1 MAGPLRTRR
10 PPRAVTKFSRLAVAA
25 GLGALGLLAVAGMLI
40 PRLWHTHEA
49 VVSTKQPQEQRL
61 IIPEVI
67 TRALPLRQVATPAA
81 IVQDAS
87 PAPSIPI
94 PDTAQTGILD
104 AINPFAPGPPPVK
117 VPEKQAERVSAP
129 APPQAPAKAAEV
141 VKTVPEKKRWELLA
155 TPDTQAA
162 EGHTSRSPA
171 GSAGFQTPEQGPT
184 TTESPA
190 NGLIQPARWA
200 IPANPLQTIYRSQTL
215 AGRLLQAVN
224 SEIPGQVKIHLV
236 MPVKDKFG
244 YNTTI
249 LPQDTLIIATQEGRT
264 TYGATRLGLKLEQLE
279 LPSGEVIELRAT
291 VGDEAG
297 TNGMKGKVNN
307 HYGKLILGTGL
318 SALLNIGVR
327 SAVGTPGKNQ
337 FFQDPLQEAAQ
348 DVGQT
353 VQRAATDI
361 IGRELQVRPTITI
374 PAGTPCSINLT
385 ENMSFSRPP
394 LVAR

>member
-25 GLGALGLLAVAGMLI
+25 GLGALALLAVAGMLI

-67 TRALPLRQVATPAA
+67 TRALPLRQVATPAP
-81 IVQDAS
+81 IVQDAPPS
-87 PAPSIPI
+87 PSIPI
-94 PDTAQTGILD
+94 PDTAQTGILN

-117 VPEKQAERVSAP
+117 VPEKQAEKVSAP

-162 EGHTSRSPA
+162 EGHASLSPA
-171 GSAGFQTPEQGPT
+171 SLTARHPAEHIA
-184 TTESPA
+184 TTESPTTT
-190 NGLIQPARWA
+190 LIQPARWE